1 MLLRQSSLEEAVDDI
16 TLLLNMPSST
26 IDHFPQDSNSLSS
39 FDGGFPSGF
48 TACND
53 TFDNSSSPLLSNT
66 TLAPSLSG
74 MINFTQPLPAM
85 SSFEDLLDIAALD
98 ENPIVAPLPFEDVEN
113 GPKPIVITPEVD
125 SFEGITTIL
134 AMEILNKDDA

>member
-53 TFDNSSSPLLSNT
+53 TFDESGSPLLSNT
-66 TLAPSLSG
+66 SLAPPLSG
-74 MINFTQPLPAM
+74 MINFTEPLPAM
-85 SSFEDLLDIAALD
+85 SFEDLLDIAALD
-98 ENPIVAPLPFEDVEN
+98 EDPVVAPLPFEDVEN
-113 GPKPIVITPEVD
+113 GPKPIVITPQED
-125 SFEGITTIL
+125 SFKGITLFIFS
-134 AMEILNKDDA
+134 